1 MALLEGVFSVKS
13 SYTKL
18 EHLVLFEDLW
28 REEENGVCQYVVN
41 MWKSPSPSKVVA
53 ISWKLLLNRVPARE
67 NLALRNVL

>member
-28 REEENGVCQYVVN
+28 REEENGVCQYVEEPVTF
-41 MWKSPSPSKVVA
+41 KSGSDFLEA
-53 ISWKLLLNRVPARE
+53 TT
-67 NLALRNVL
+67 